1 MTLRS
6 LFLCFFVVAGLVTTA
21 SPAEA
26 QRFFFDRWYEVRGQ
40 TTLDVRTVRGK
51 IDVSVGDPG
60 RVDIKGTVT
69 LQWGF
74 DVPANPA
81 ELARQLTGNPPVE
94 YAGSVVRLR
103 PPDNADQNRA
113 LTLSYEVR
121 VPPDTRV
128 MSESDSGATAIRD
141 VNGAVSVKTQS
152 ASISISRLGG
162 SADVTTGSGAVT
174 ADGIKGATTITTA
187 SSGITARGLA
197 GSLRARTTSG
207 AVDAVLT
214 GPGNVDVETSSSAI
228 TLTGVT
234 GGLVTKTESG
244 RTKVS
249 GAPGAAWDVSAGSSA
264 VEIRFDRRV
273 GIMLDATS
281 GSSSVQVQ
289 GATVDGAVSKGRVA
303 GAIGGGGPTVRLYSR
318 SGSIRVSF

>member
-1 MTLRS
+1 MTRRS

-51 IDVSVGDPG
+51 IDVTAGDPG
-60 RVDIKGTVT
+60 RVDIRGTVT
-69 LQWGF
+69 LRVGF
-74 DVPANPA
+74 DVPPNAA
-81 ELARQLTGNPPVE
+81 ELARQVTGNPPVE
-94 YAGSVVRLR
+94 YSAGVVRLR
-103 PPDNADQNRA
+103 PPADSDETRA

-128 MSESDSGATAIRD
+128 ISESDSGAITIRE
-141 VNGAVSVKTQS
+141 VGGAVSVKTQS

-162 SADVTTGSGAVT
+162 NADVTTGSGAVT
-174 ADGIKGATTITTA
+174 ADGVKGATSITT
-187 SSGITARGLA
+187 SSSAITARGLA
-197 GSLRARTTSG
+197 GSLRARTNSG
-207 AVDAVLT
+207 AVDAALT
-214 GPGNVDVETSSSAI
+214 GPGDVDVQTSSSGI

-249 GAPGAAWDVSAGSSA
+249 GAPGAAWDISAGSGSL
-264 VEIRFDRRV
+264 EIRFDRRV
-273 GIMLDATS
+273 GVTLDATS

-289 GATVDGAVSKGRVA
+289 GGTVDGAVSKGRAA
-303 GAIGGGGPTVRLYSR
+303 GAIAGGGPTVRLYSR
-318 SGSIRVSF
+318 SGSIRLSV

>member
-1 MTLRS
+1 MPLRS
-6 LFLCFFVVAGLVTTA
+6 LFLCFFVVTGLVTTA

-51 IDVSVGDPG
+51 IDVTAGDPG
-60 RVDIKGTVT
+60 RVDIRGTVT
-69 LQWGF
+69 LRVGW
-74 DVPANPA
+74 VPPNAA
-81 ELARQLTGNPPVE
+81 ELARQVTGNPPVE
-94 YAGSVVRLR
+94 YTAGVVRLR
-103 PPDNADQNRA
+103 PPADSDENRA

-128 MSESDSGATAIRD
+128 ISESDSGATTIRD
-141 VNGAVSVKTQS
+141 VGGAVSVKTQS

-162 SADVTTGSGAVT
+162 NADVTTGSGAVT
-174 ADGIKGATTITTA
+174 VDGVKGATSITTS

-197 GSLRARTTSG
+197 GPFRARTGSG
-207 AVDAVLT
+207 AVDAALT
-214 GPGNVDVETSSSAI
+214 GSGDVDVQTSSSGI

-249 GAPGAAWDVSAGSSA
+249 GAPGAAWDLSAGSA
-264 VEIRFDRRV
+264 ALEIRFDRRV
-273 GIMLDATS
+273 GVTLDATS
-281 GSSSVQVQ
+281 GSSDVKVQ
-289 GATVDGAVSKGRVA
+289 GGTVDGTVSKGRAA
-303 GAIGGGGPTVRLYSR
+303 GAIGGGGPTVKLYSR